1 MIICSE
7 EAARW
12 SQQPC
17 CLQVVTVF
25 VSYVEHP
32 LEQQDVCGW
41 PWSASST
48 LSSSHLPHLASHQCS
63 KFGKVVFCEV
73 ALCPG
78 MQWGRLSSK
87 QGDLWFVPLAGT
99 HYTESECCF
108 HVVFH
113 LSLGFEQSLGAP
125 RKERTSKFPKKG
137 RKPRALRAVPGSG
150 IHPFPGED
158 GRSSFSTAN
167 SEKSNLKH

>member
-1 MIICSE
+1 M
-7 EAARW
+7 
-12 SQQPC
+12 
-17 CLQVVTVF
+17 
-25 VSYVEHP
+25 
-32 LEQQDVCGW
+32 
-41 PWSASST
+41 
-48 LSSSHLPHLASHQCS
+48 
-63 KFGKVVFCEV
+63 FCEV

-113 LSLGFEQSLGAP
+113 LSLGFEQNPGAP
-125 RKERTSKFPKKG
+125 RKESASKFPKKK
-137 RKPRALRAVPGSG
+137 RKPRAGRAVPGSG
-150 IHPFPGED
+150 SHPFPGED

-167 SEKSNLKH
+167 SEKSNHRHKDLVFGWFVNCIKNPFCDVFAVAWSWGGALLSCCTIKGAAGWLLQCS